1 MMIWKWPLSQII
13 LDACSLR
20 KHLVKYSEGVVPNV
34 DEVGVIGV
42 RKNQYTF
49 HKKKRGSCDFKGA
62 TSRINKVL
70 LEEFV
75 QNVSTLTCYGMNCF

>member
-1 MMIWKWPLSQII
+1 MMIWKWPLFQTI
-13 LDACSLR
+13 LDGCSLR

-49 HKKKRGSCDFKGA
+49 HKKK
-62 TSRINKVL
+62 
-70 LEEFV
+70 
-75 QNVSTLTCYGMNCF
+75 